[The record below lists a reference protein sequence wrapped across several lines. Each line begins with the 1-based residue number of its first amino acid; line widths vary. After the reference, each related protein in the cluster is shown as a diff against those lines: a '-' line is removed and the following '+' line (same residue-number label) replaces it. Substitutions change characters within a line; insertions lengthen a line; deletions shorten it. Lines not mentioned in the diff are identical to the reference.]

1 MRAGLV
7 IVKYAQEYAALSTS
21 PARTP
26 LMDWLRQRYPT
37 YRPGRTWNAAA
48 EPTHAQAASPGAA
61 LPSRTPDALTS
72 SSQALPVPSDQHH
85 VAASARPSSDV
96 KQSWPSRVP
105 PPPQSFKPGWF
116 PDGQYAKRGA
126 LLPDYIL
133 ETLRFFDYAERGLGM
148 SNPLSN
154 RDAMLNYMLRR
165 GAMFRLPETWQQWL
179 LSGNERHRRRDP
191 RTWRSI
197 VDAAASPEKA
207 ANPVLDELAALYKY
221 FEYAKN
227 TYGENLKKM
236 REVSSLYD
244 FMHRNKL
251 DVPQAWKA
259 WLRPPEPVN
268 LPR

>member
-26 LMDWLRQRYPT
+26 SMDWLRQRYPT

-48 EPTHAQAASPGAA
+48 EPTHAQAASP
-61 LPSRTPDALTS
+61 
-72 SSQALPVPSDQHH
+72 
-85 VAASARPSSDV
+85 
-96 KQSWPSRVP
+96 
-105 PPPQSFKPGWF
+105 
-116 PDGQYAKRGA
+116 
-126 LLPDYIL
+126 
-133 ETLRFFDYAERGLGM
+133 
-148 SNPLSN
+148 
-154 RDAMLNYMLRR
+154 
-165 GAMFRLPETWQQWL
+165 
-179 LSGNERHRRRDP
+179 
-191 RTWRSI
+191 
-197 VDAAASPEKA
+197 EKA
-207 ANPVLDELAALYKY
+207 ANPVLDELAVLYKY